1 LKTIKSMQ
9 DGENIKVG
17 AMVVQLKKHFDKKNR
32 PMAFVTVE
40 DLTGTAEMIVFAD
53 AYKQFEHLLNEDT
66 PIFIHGK
73 ISEKGERGNSK
84 ILCDEL
90 FSLDDVWKF
99 QGKNLHIGISTENVT
114 EESLYQIKKLIV
126 ENEGT
131 CPIFL
136 DIKTPTNGSYVIR
149 AKKMTANINAGL
161 TAQLAD
167 LIGRENIWVEG

>member
-1 LKTIKSMQ
+1 
-9 DGENIKVG
+9 
-17 AMVVQLKKHFDKKNR
+17 
-32 PMAFVTVE
+32 MAFVTIE

-53 AYKQFEHLLNEDT
+53 AYKQFEHLLSEDT
-66 PIFIHGK
+66 PIFINGK

-84 ILCDEL
+84 IICDEL

-99 QGKNLHIGISTENVT
+99 QGKKLHIGISTEQVT
-114 EESLYQIKKLIV
+114 EESLHQIKKLIV
-126 ENEGT
+126 DNEGT

-136 DIKTPTNGSYVIR
+136 DIKTPTNGSYIIR
-149 AKKMTANINAGL
+149 AKKMTANINAGF